1 MIDDVRLIIAQK
13 LKDSNCSKVAK
24 ETGLGYVTLH
34 NVKHGKTKANR
45 RTLDK
50 LTCYYLTR

>member
-1 MIDDVRLIIAQK
+1 MIDDVRLIIADK

-24 ETGLGYVTLH
+24 ETGLNPVTLH
-34 NVKHGKTKANR
+34 NVKHGKHKATR

-50 LTCYYLTR
+50 LTFYYLKR